1 MKYKFTQVSSKIMA
15 IHTLFSYGRHP
26 ENEKRGCIFQLQQN
40 AVWTASELLLRVPPD
55 SFLLLGS
62 EVPEGWRGAG
72 CPRLDLP
79 AS

>member
-1 MKYKFTQVSSKIMA
+1 MA

-26 ENEKRGCIFQLQQN
+26 ENEKGAASFQLQQN
-40 AVWTASELLLRVPPD
+40 AVWTASELLLRVPLD
-55 SFLLLGS
+55 SLLLGS
-62 EVPEGWRGAG
+62 EAARRVEGAG